1 MGLITNPILQVWF
14 IIDPNVN
21 VSPMVLPLAG
31 VPGSPQ
37 SLTDKLLILKNNGTL
52 LQCLGPSFTFK
63 TFSLIYSIHSKACIA
78 SIGDYRAKSSRFHYR
93 VSIGKSSR
101 VSAINDCAK

>member
-37 SLTDKLLILKNNGTL
+37 SLTDKMLILKNNGTL
-52 LQCLGPSFTFK
+52 LAMFGTKFHFQDILFDLLH
-63 TFSLIYSIHSKACIA
+63 SLQSLYCKH
-78 SIGDYRAKSSRFHYR
+78 G
-93 VSIGKSSR
+93 
-101 VSAINDCAK
+101 